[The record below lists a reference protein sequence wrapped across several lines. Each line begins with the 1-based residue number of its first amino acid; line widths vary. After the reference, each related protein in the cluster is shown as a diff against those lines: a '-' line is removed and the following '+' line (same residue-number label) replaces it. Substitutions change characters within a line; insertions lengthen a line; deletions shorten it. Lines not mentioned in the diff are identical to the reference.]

1 MYEIFSLITKYV
13 LAIVIYIFIFRI
25 VKLIYL
31 DIKAITAEENAVAL
45 LPHFKLLTPAV
56 GKNGEAVA
64 ELYPL
69 TRPTTL
75 IGRAP
80 KCDIV
85 LPDLYISS
93 EHARVERQ
101 KDRFFIED
109 LKSANGTLI
118 NNGKL
123 TERTELKNG
132 DRIAMGGMVL
142 LFSEGGR

>member
-1 MYEIFSLITKYV
+1 MYAILSLVTKYV

-56 GKNGEAVA
+56 GKNGEAVS

-69 TRPTTL
+69 TRPVTV
-75 IGRAP
+75 IGRAS

-93 EHARVERQ
+93 EHAKVERQ
-101 KDRFFIED
+101 QDHYYLED
-109 LKSANGTLI
+109 IKSANGTRI
-118 NNGKL
+118 NNSQL
-123 TERTELKNG
+123 TERIELKNG

>member
-1 MYEIFSLITKYV
+1 MYEIMSLIMKYV

-56 GKNGEAVA
+56 GKNGEAVS

-69 TRPTTL
+69 TRPMTL
-75 IGRAP
+75 IGRGA

-85 LPDLYISS
+85 LLDQYMSS

-101 KDRFFIED
+101 QDHYYIED
-109 LKSANGTLI
+109 LKSANGTLV
-118 NNGKL
+118 NNSRL

>member
-1 MYEIFSLITKYV
+1 MYAIASLITKYV
-13 LAIVIYIFIFRI
+13 LAIVIYSFIFRI

-45 LPHFKLLTPAV
+45 LPHFKLLTPAI
-56 GKNGEAVA
+56 GKNGEAVS

-69 TRPTTL
+69 TRPVTM
-75 IGRAP
+75 IGRAA
-80 KCDIV
+80 KCNIV
-85 LPDLYISS
+85 LPDLYMSS

-101 KDRFFIED
+101 KDRYYIQD
-109 LKSANGTLI
+109 IKSANGTLI
-118 NNGKL
+118 NNSRL

-132 DRIAMGGMVL
+132 DRVTMGGMVL